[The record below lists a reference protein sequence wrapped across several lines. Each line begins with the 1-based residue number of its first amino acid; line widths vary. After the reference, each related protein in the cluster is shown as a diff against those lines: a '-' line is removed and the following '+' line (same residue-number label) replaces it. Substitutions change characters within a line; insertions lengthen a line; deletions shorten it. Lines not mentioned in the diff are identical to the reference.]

1 MKWQG
6 WLSIAVLSLFM
17 ITLFLPRLEI
27 SGEDYVSMAEQVNER
42 VQEKADKDGDDV
54 VSPGAVSAAAVEV
67 DGFGEDR
74 TRTDRVKQYDESID
88 QVLDAHSM
96 NHLFFGKWALTV
108 DDTLYFDGA
117 EFAADKK
124 IEDSGVQSVFKMA
137 GIFLYI
143 PLLFAIALLVLCV
156 LNKRLNGLYLLLLG
170 VVTGAVELFWQFV
183 MPGMIW
189 SKIDGYV
196 HGFTSISNEVLYS
209 DGMGSYTITS
219 MITHF
224 TSWGRAVT
232 LIFAFLFLV
241 LGILYMTA
249 FKQSYAGNFRQEMPD
264 FDFPGES
271 AGAAVPPGSVFG
283 NMPRTNEDSMTIPM
297 PGAQVPPPSHS
308 GVVKCTAGQ
317 YRGSSFDIRP
327 GEEFIIGRDPKFCQL
342 ILQYPKISRKHCGIK
357 FDAASG
363 SYFVIDYSTNGT
375 RLSTGGKVSS
385 MNYQQLLPGT
395 ALYLATEKETFLL
408 E

>member
-67 DGFGEDR
+67 DEFGEDR

-88 QVLDAHSM
+88 QALDAHSM

-156 LNKRLNGLYLLLLG
+156 L
-170 VVTGAVELFWQFV
+170 
-183 MPGMIW
+183 
-189 SKIDGYV
+189 KI
-196 HGFTSISNEVLYS
+196 
-209 DGMGSYTITS
+209 
-219 MITHF
+219 
-224 TSWGRAVT
+224 GRAHV
-232 LIFAFLFLV
+232 
-241 LGILYMTA
+241 
-249 FKQSYAGNFRQEMPD
+249 
-264 FDFPGES
+264 
-271 AGAAVPPGSVFG
+271 
-283 NMPRTNEDSMTIPM
+283 
-297 PGAQVPPPSHS
+297 
-308 GVVKCTAGQ
+308 
-317 YRGSSFDIRP
+317 
-327 GEEFIIGRDPKFCQL
+327 
-342 ILQYPKISRKHCGIK
+342 
-357 FDAASG
+357 
-363 SYFVIDYSTNGT
+363 
-375 RLSTGGKVSS
+375 
-385 MNYQQLLPGT
+385 
-395 ALYLATEKETFLL
+395 
-408 E
+408 